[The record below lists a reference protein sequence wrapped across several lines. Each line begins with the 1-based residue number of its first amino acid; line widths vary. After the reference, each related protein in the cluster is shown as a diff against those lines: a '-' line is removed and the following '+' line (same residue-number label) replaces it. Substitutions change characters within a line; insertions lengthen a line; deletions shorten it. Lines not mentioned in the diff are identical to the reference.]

1 MNYKMVGR
9 FMSLVVITEAVFMLP
24 AWIISIINGEDVAA
38 TAFAISIIGSII
50 AGMVVLFLCRK
61 VEIRFMREKV
71 LSVQDLDGLL

>member
-50 AGMVVLFLCRK
+50 AGMVVLFLWRK
-61 VEIRFMREKV
+61 VEIRFYSASFFALR
-71 LSVQDLDGLL
+71 